1 MKRNNSVNFIQSS
14 NQFLVNKPRQ
24 SIATERYNEPGNG
37 RRYSLPK
44 RVVTPQKNNLF
55 VTKEAFI

>member
-1 MKRNNSVNFIQSS
+1 M
-14 NQFLVNKPRQ
+14 NKPHQ
-24 SIATERYNEPGNG
+24 PIATKRYNEPGNE

-55 VTKEAFI
+55 VTK